1 MCNYTRSLSTRLL
14 FLLLL
19 HLFTGKNIININI
32 GMKSCHC
39 PSSPP
44 STEVI
49 AIYRFMELNQSSYY
63 IYIYYISHDFSLI
76 IRFCVMYYIVHSYF
90 VHVYTLYYVVN
101 VRNGNVDPFGVYHS
115 FKKRTFTYMHGGS
128 KPMLVVSNENLIQ
141 HKRG

>member
-1 MCNYTRSLSTRLL
+1 
-14 FLLLL
+14 
-19 HLFTGKNIININI
+19 
-32 GMKSCHC
+32 
-39 PSSPP
+39 
-44 STEVI
+44 
-49 AIYRFMELNQSSYY
+49 
-63 IYIYYISHDFSLI
+63 
-76 IRFCVMYYIVHSYF
+76 MYYIVHSYF